1 MKLQTQN
8 NKLKD
13 AMNKSWY
20 FFQNLSAS
28 LTLYKEHRV
37 IWSTVDI
44 QILITG
50 VVKNDKVPGQITVK
64 IRAANLLWGI

>member
-8 NKLKD
+8 NKLND
-13 AMNKSWY
+13 AMNKWWY

-28 LTLYKEHRV
+28 LTLSKEHRV

-44 QILITG
+44 QILITR
-50 VVKNDKVPGQITVK
+50 VVKNDKVPGQIMCCS
-64 IRAANLLWGI
+64 GEF